1 MKNISIFTKK
11 VFITTAVSVFA
22 ASLPF
27 HPTYAA
33 PGGVVGPTVS
43 IGITILPL
51 EQHPVPDVLKTQAK
65 LEFTQMKKKG
75 YIDVTEDAVSYL
87 DRTKENKEKRL
98 KPMIDVSSKLKII
111 PANLDASPLRQAT
124 LLGAS
129 ASGGYTEDGWTGL
142 NRIFIVPNLG
152 IVGLEELDF
161 LASEGGMAFIEEA
174 INQDVNGYPAILS
187 VKQSRS
193 KKGLSELTWAT
204 DRKIFTLSTNRALK
218 MQKSIDQFIDIAR
231 SIF

>member
-1 MKNISIFTKK
+1 MKN
-11 VFITTAVSVFA
+11 
-22 ASLPF
+22 
-27 HPTYAA
+27 
-33 PGGVVGPTVS
+33 
-43 IGITILPL
+43 
-51 EQHPVPDVLKTQAK
+51 
-65 LEFTQMKKKG
+65 KG

-87 DRTKENKEKRL
+87 DRAKENKEKRL
-98 KPMIDVSSKLKII
+98 KPMIDGSSKLKIM

-142 NRIFIVPNLG
+142 NRIFIVPKLG

-218 MQKSIDQFIDIAR
+218 TQKSIDQFIDIAR